1 MVPELAKAHESW
13 LEGELAKDAT
23 HKVVFQHIPWFVKE
37 PDEEKIYFNVE
48 PGTELLI
55 VATSHTLS
63 MVYKGHARED
73 KILELAHLGC
83 PIVCMFICES

>member
-1 MVPELAKAHESW
+1 MVPDLAKAHESW

-48 PGTELLI
+48 PGTELL
-55 VATSHTLS
+55 
-63 MVYKGHARED
+63 
-73 KILELAHLGC
+73 
-83 PIVCMFICES
+83 